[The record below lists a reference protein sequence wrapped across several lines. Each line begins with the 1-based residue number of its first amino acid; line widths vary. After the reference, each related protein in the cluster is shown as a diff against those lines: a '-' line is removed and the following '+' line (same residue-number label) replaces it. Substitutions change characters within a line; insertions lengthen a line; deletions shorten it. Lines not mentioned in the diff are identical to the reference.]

1 MILVRHKDKPWIS
14 SELKKEIRKRDKLRQ
29 KFLRLKTLSTE
40 QKYKSQR
47 NRVNNIKKTVQSV
60 LLRKNKRIAF

>member
-1 MILVRHKDKPWIS
+1 MLVRHNEKPWIS
-14 SELKKEIRKRDKLRQ
+14 SELKKEIRKRDRFGQ
-29 KFLRLKTLSTE
+29 QFLRLKTLSTE
-40 QKYKSQR
+40 QRYKSQR